1 MSGVQGDS
9 GTVLVTGASGYIGS
23 HVVANLLSK
32 GMKVRATVRDSSD
45 PERVGHLES
54 LPVSDG
60 GGLEI
65 VEMDLL
71 DSESVQRA
79 VADCQSVI
87 HTAAV
92 VVLKSKRAQE
102 EIVDPSVVGT
112 RNILDAIDA
121 SSTVRSLIHTSSTA
135 AIRPSSWEDGQTLTT
150 DTWADDAT
158 IEENPYGLAKYSA
171 EKLVRDWH
179 SSTESP
185 VRMVTINP
193 CVVLGPPLSK
203 RHLRGSPSFLMML
216 LRREIPFVIPMHIS
230 IVDVRDVAEAHVR
243 ALTMGEDAGRYL
255 VVSGQMWW
263 KEIARA
269 IKAENPT
276 LRVPTRQIP
285 YSLSL
290 IVSMF
295 HPRVSLSWA
304 RMHLGK
310 RLFWDSSPAQRDLG
324 MSWREPRDSV
334 LDTIPP
340 ILENGW
346 K

>member
-1 MSGVQGDS
+1 MSGVPGDS

>member
-45 PERVGHLES
+45 PERVGHLKS

>member
-1 MSGVQGDS
+1 MSGVSGDS

-60 GGLEI
+60 GDLEI

-92 VVLKSKRAQE
+92 VVLKSERAQE

-121 SSTVRSLIHTSSTA
+121 SSTVRSLVHTSSTA

-179 SSTESP
+179 SSTKSP
-185 VRMVTINP
+185 VRMVTITP

-324 MSWREPRDSV
+324 MSWRKPRDSV

-340 ILENGW
+340 ILENEW

>member
-1 MSGVQGDS
+1 MSGVPGDS

-45 PERVGHLES
+45 PERVGHLKS

>member
-1 MSGVQGDS
+1 MSGASGDS
-9 GTVLVTGASGYIGS
+9 GAVLVTGASGYIGS

-71 DSESVQRA
+71 DIESVRRA
-79 VADCQSVI
+79 VSGCQSVI

-112 RNILDAIDA
+112 RNILDAIDG
-121 SSTVRSLIHTSSTA
+121 SSTVRNLVHTSSTA

-179 SSTESP
+179 SSTEGS

-334 LDTIPP
+334 LETIPP

>member
-1 MSGVQGDS
+1 MSGVPGDS

-71 DSESVQRA
+71 DSESVERA

-121 SSTVRSLIHTSSTA
+121 SSTVRSLVHTSSTA

-171 EKLVRDWH
+171 ERLVRDWH

-263 KEIARA
+263 KEVARA